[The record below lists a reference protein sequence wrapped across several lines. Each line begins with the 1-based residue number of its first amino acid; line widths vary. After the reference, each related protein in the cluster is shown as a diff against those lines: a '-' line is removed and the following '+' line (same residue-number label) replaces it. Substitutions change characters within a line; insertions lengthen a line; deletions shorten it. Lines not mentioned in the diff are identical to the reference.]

1 MKSNIFF
8 QSDKENSTTMEMV
21 TEITNNEV
29 DFALELENDLT
40 IVIENTEKEPETTT
54 EFANFVVDYEVE
66 LDNSTL
72 TDDETLLQLEW
83 V

>member
-1 MKSNIFF
+1 
-8 QSDKENSTTMEMV
+8 MEIV